1 MKRGMNIIIKCLSLC
16 IMAVSLF
23 VSCSVEDTDRN
34 LNNPANAMQIAN
46 YQVLGSVSDE
56 AGVGIAGV
64 RVIADYSVDVV
75 YRADTLYT
83 DKEGRF
89 SKFISIPRVDKFTMT
104 FSDAEGKYEPRI
116 ESVVP
121 VRTEISSGHFGG
133 SYIVSIDV
141 SLKRK

>member
-1 MKRGMNIIIKCLSLC
+1 MNIIIKCLSLC
-16 IMAVSLF
+16 TVAVSVI
-23 VSCSVEDTDRN
+23 VSCSVEDTDRD
-34 LNNPANAMQIAN
+34 LKDPANAYQIAN

-64 RVIADYSVDVV
+64 RVIADYSIDVV

-89 SKFISIPRVDKFTMT
+89 SKFLSIPRVDKFSMS
-104 FSDAEGKYEPRI
+104 FSDAEGKYEPRF
-116 ESVVP
+116 ENVVP

-133 SYIVSIDV
+133 SYIVSVDV